1 MKNILKFAGAV
12 IVVLMSCITLVFAAG
27 QAQPEVTVK
36 NQNGLT
42 LRNDVF

>member
-27 QAQPEVTVK
+27 QAGS
-36 NQNGLT
+36 NGEKSK
-42 LRNDVF
+42 RIDIKK

>member
-36 NQNGLT
+36 KIKT
-42 LRNDVF
+42 VDIKK